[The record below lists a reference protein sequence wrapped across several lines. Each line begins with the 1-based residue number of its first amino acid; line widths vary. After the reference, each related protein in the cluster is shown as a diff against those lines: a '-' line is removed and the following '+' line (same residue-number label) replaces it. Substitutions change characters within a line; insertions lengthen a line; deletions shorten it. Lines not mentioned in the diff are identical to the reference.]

1 MHKLMLSLGQPP
13 ESYAQRV
20 KPEFYKL
27 HKHQS
32 QLNDDIDSILESDDF
47 MEFSHLIDPVIE
59 YHDTVK
65 SWLKGWTIFL
75 KSRW

>member
-47 MEFSHLIDPVIE
+47 MEFSRLIDPVIE
-59 YHDTVK
+59 YHDTGK
-65 SWLKGWTIFL
+65 S
-75 KSRW
+75 